1 MKKEKLFLNH
11 CYRRHV
17 YKERFTI
24 PFLKITSNEQNNTKP
39 ERDIKLEIDMRN
51 KYTEMTNIDENTNN
65 KLIII
70 QTNYLERILMFN
82 NTGKQFLMKLQ
93 TFLYVHIYAN

>member
-1 MKKEKLFLNH
+1 
-11 CYRRHV
+11 
-17 YKERFTI
+17 
-24 PFLKITSNEQNNTKP
+24 
-39 ERDIKLEIDMRN
+39 MRN
-51 KYTEMTNIDENTNN
+51 KYTEMTNIDENTSN

-70 QTNYLERILMFN
+70 QTNYLKRILMFN